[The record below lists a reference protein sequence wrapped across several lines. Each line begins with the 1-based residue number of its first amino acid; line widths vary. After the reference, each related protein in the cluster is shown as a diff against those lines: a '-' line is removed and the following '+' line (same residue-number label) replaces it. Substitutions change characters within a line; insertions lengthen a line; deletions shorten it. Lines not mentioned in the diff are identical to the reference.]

1 MKPAQKIITS
11 ALLIVAFSLQ
21 LPSTVL
27 AQNVVGLSAIPPRLE
42 IQIKPGEVLTKEI
55 KVRNESKTE
64 KVISTNIKDFIVADD
79 AGTPIALES
88 VDTDNRWA
96 AANWI
101 QVSPSSLR
109 LKPGETKTLIVSII
123 APDDATPGG
132 HYTMVLHTPKNQT
145 LLDQSG
151 ALIETNVGT
160 LLYITVP
167 GDIKEK
173 AIVKDFSAPK
183 FLEYGPVS
191 FKTVVNNL
199 SDIHISPIG
208 QITVKD
214 MLGLTTATLDIN
226 RTNIFP
232 YTSREFQNVLDK
244 KWLFGRFRA
253 TLNAGYGTTGQ
264 ALVASL
270 IFWVIPWK
278 LITLL
283 IASLIIVVTIFKLA
297 SQKRNTPPTASENTK
312 VEELEKELENLKKKY
327 QDR

>member
-1 MKPAQKIITS
+1 MKKY
-11 ALLIVAFSLQ
+11 
-21 LPSTVL
+21 LPSLILVTGYLLLVSPIH
-27 AQNVVGLSAIPPRLE
+27 AQNIVGLSAIPPRLE

-64 KVISTNIKDFIVADD
+64 KVITTTIKDFIVADD

-96 AANWI
+96 SASWV
-101 QVSPSSLR
+101 QVSPSTVR
-109 LKPGETKTLIVSII
+109 LKPGETKNLIVSII
-123 APDDATPGG
+123 APDDAAPGG
-132 HYTMVLHTPKNQT
+132 HYAMVLHSPKNQT
-145 LLDQSG
+145 MLDQSG

-160 LLYITVP
+160 LLYFTVP
-167 GDIKEK
+167 GPIKEK
-173 AIVKDFSAPK
+173 AIVREFSAPK
-183 FLEYGPVS
+183 FLEYGPVN
-191 FKTVVNNL
+191 FRTIVNNL

-208 QITVKD
+208 QVTVKD
-214 MLGLTTATLDIN
+214 MLGLTTATLDLN

-232 YTSREFQNVLDK
+232 YTSREFQNVLAK
-244 KWLFGRFRA
+244 KWLFGRYSA

-283 IASLIIVVTIFKLA
+283 VVSLILIVIIIKLIG
-297 SQKRNTPPTASENTK
+297 QKKSTPPTSDNK
-312 VEELEKELENLKKKY
+312 VEELEKELASLKNKY